1 MKAILITILCTV
13 STLLSAQTIDFDEV
27 TFTKYATVM
36 SKNDAGN
43 PSAWRDVHNGKFTVS
58 LSIIDEYRLI
68 TIANV
73 TSGDLGIESLD
84 DIPYEDEDP
93 DHAVAI
99 VTIENEPITTN
110 GHIIIN
116 TFNGMLYYDFI
127 YIGFNPE
134 GRSIEEMEEK
144 LEHIFVALY
153 YASETDTIPY
163 LMTINVGSDT
173 YPYTVFYNDTAND
186 SANRP
191 SQGIKPS
198 ATSGSL
204 NGHEWVDLGLSVLW
218 ATCNVGASNP
228 SDYGGYYAWGETTTK
243 SSYTEDNSRTY
254 EVSMGDISGNPQYDA
269 ATANW
274 GSGWRMPTEA
284 ELEEL
289 EDKCDWEWT
298 RQGGSNGYKVTG
310 PNGNSIF
317 LPAAGR
323 RDGTSLY
330 NAGVNGGY
338 CGSSPL
344 VSESDTLLECIL
356 FFYSGYHSVVWDYR
370 YYGGSVRPVSD
381 K

>member
-36 SKNDAGN
+36 SGNDAGN
-43 PSAWRDVHNGKFTVS
+43 RSAWRDVHNGKFTVRQEIDDRYRA
-58 LSIIDEYRLI
+58 IIIE
-68 TIANV
+68 NV
-73 TSGDLGIESLD
+73 SSSDLGIENVDYL
-84 DIPYEDEDP
+84 YVLEDFKTT
-93 DHAVAI
+93 AVNDGSI
-99 VTIENEPITTN
+99 VLVFHTVPFFDFVFVCLNMQA
-110 GHIIIN
+110 GH
-116 TFNGMLYYDFI
+116 
-127 YIGFNPE
+127 
-134 GRSIEEMEEK
+134 SIEEMVEK
-144 LEHIFVALY
+144 VEHIYVALF
-153 YASETDTIPY
+153 YASDTNTTPY
-163 LMTINVGSDT
+163 SMTISVGSVNAFPKT
-173 YPYTVFYNDTAND
+173 IFYNNTANN

-198 ATSGSL
+198 ATSGTL

>member
-1 MKAILITILCTV
+1 ML
-13 STLLSAQTIDFDEV
+13 TLLLLLAIGGPFV
-27 TFTKYATVM
+27 V
-36 SKNDAGN
+36 
-43 PSAWRDVHNGKFTVS
+43 
-58 LSIIDEYRLI
+58 YR
-68 TIANV
+68 V
-73 TSGDLGIESLD
+73 
-84 DIPYEDEDP
+84 
-93 DHAVAI
+93 
-99 VTIENEPITTN
+99 
-110 GHIIIN
+110 
-116 TFNGMLYYDFI
+116 
-127 YIGFNPE
+127 
-134 GRSIEEMEEK
+134 EMEQRVQEERIQRRQDS
-144 LEHIFVALY
+144 LEAVRLAAKQAEERRLAEERARQEERIQRRQ
-153 YASETDTIPY
+153 
-163 LMTINVGSDT
+163 
-173 YPYTVFYNDTAND
+173 D
-186 SANRP
+186 SLEAVRLAAK
-191 SQGIKPS
+191 QAEERRLAEERARQEAAEAAARA
-198 ATSGSL
+198 ATGTL